1 MWPQGKDRTSKLST
15 RSLRKNGPGQKNNGH
30 TGSSCLDK
38 PGGGEEVCFV
48 RPVPALDPATHTHTC
63 TKTTPEPATNTRFC
77 VWETK
82 KEIPSC
88 TRLYNNQAFPLI
100 LPNELTLGG
109 GS

>member
-1 MWPQGKDRTSKLST
+1 MGGRRFALFALSLPWT
-15 RSLRKNGPGQKNNGH
+15 
-30 TGSSCLDK
+30 
-38 PGGGEEVCFV
+38 
-48 RPVPALDPATHTHTC
+48 THTHTC